1 MGLLLIPSEVTQRAD
16 LLKNS
21 LENIME
27 SYSSAL
33 SVIQNFSESADMD
46 TQTWEKLKAKAV
58 DYHQAIVQGMI
69 SAQDCIVTDAETLK
83 QSVGSEELDE
93 DLLIEQIN
101 KLKEEKQRLL
111 EQISELESS
120 KNKLFVGLFD
130 SACDMI
136 DNEIQLL
143 QEEIEKIQT
152 VIEYCQKKLDTLR
165 EIEFSTKGMFEGAIQ
180 ILFAMGAAINDA
192 GVEITGVGEM
202 SGLDWKI
209 TLADANAE
217 MDEKIRAFIEEAL
230 AAELQI
236 DLNEVEELYGDS
248 VVERLIKIMNENG
261 ISRFDIDGSGKFI
274 EAAMTTITGYTVLM
288 IGGKYQYK
296 DKEGTVKELTSETAK
311 EMLFIQAK
319 MEELVNVASRE
330 VGTAEIGNTNEVKY
344 NNWYYYG
351 EEDLSGT
358 GKTPPSGDNY
368 AWCAAFAMWC
378 MNKTELLNGV
388 YLPEYVDIRKENF
401 ARVRNVGDW
410 YEENGRFYDT
420 ASGYEPKEGDLF
432 FHYKHDGSGQG
443 HTGIVVAYD
452 KENNKIYTI
461 EGNSGNKVALNERE
475 YNSYFDG
482 FGSNGGNSFGT
493 IPDGYGQASTKDR

>member
-16 LLKNS
+16 LLKKS

-33 SVIQNFSESADMD
+33 SAIQNFSESADMD
-46 TQTWEKLKAKAV
+46 TQTWEKLQAKAV

-143 QEEIEKIQT
+143 QAEIEKIQT

-217 MDEKIRAFIEEAL
+217 MDEKIRAFIEETL

-288 IGGKYQYK
+288 VGGKYQYK
-296 DKEGTVKELTSETAK
+296 DKEGNVKELTSETAK

-344 NNWYYYG
+344 NNWYYG
-351 EEDLSGT
+351 RVVKDS
-358 GKTPPSGDNY
+358 
-368 AWCAAFAMWC
+368 WCAVFAMWC
-378 MNKTELLNGV
+378 MDQTGLLNGEC
-388 YLPEYVDIRKENF
+388 LPIYEDIRGNYFEG
-401 ARVRNVGDW
+401 VINVGNW
-410 YEENGRFYDT
+410 YKKNGRFYDA

-461 EGNSGNKVALNERE
+461 EGNSGDKVALNERD